1 MNKKVLVT
9 VAALSLA
16 TSVGFASPLNDF
28 SKGNVAVD
36 VSVRPSNDLKVSD
49 NGTFDGKNSWEYG
62 VTAGLGNKLA
72 VQYKNYN
79 PLSKDYSD
87 GDNVINGKLDTQ
99 EFNVLYKLDKNFT
112 AFTGVN
118 QVKSIYRVNGR
129 DFTGDTKS
137 NWQVGITGQT
147 DLSDKLVGYA
157 TISAGE
163 DTNAYKLGLG
173 YAIDKNLD
181 FDVFY
186 GQNKYNKVKY
196 NSDVALLAG
205 STDADYTVKGFGYGV
220 TYKF

>member
-36 VSVRPSNDLKVSD
+36 ISVRPSNDLKIGD
-49 NGTFDGKNSWEYG
+49 TTFDGKASYEYG
-62 VTAGLGNKLA
+62 VTAGLGNKFA

-79 PLSKDYSD
+79 PLSKDYTD
-87 GDNVINGKLDTQ
+87 GIDIINGKLDTQ

-118 QVKSIYRVNGR
+118 QVQSIIRLNGT
-129 DFTGDTKS
+129 DYAGDTKN
-137 NWQVGITGQT
+137 NWQFGVTGQT
-147 DLSDKLVGYA
+147 DLSDKLIGYA
-157 TISAGE
+157 TVAAGQ
-163 DTNAYKLGLG
+163 DTSAYKLGLA
-173 YAIDKNLD
+173 YAIDKSLD
-181 FDVFY
+181 FDLFY
-186 GQNKYNKVKY
+186 GQNKYNKVKFS
-196 NSDVALLAG
+196 NVIG
-205 STDADYTVKGFGYGV
+205 STADYTVKGVGYGV